1 MSVRSYVNNTLAA
14 KLRLA
19 EAKRQL
25 EESKAG
31 REGQTL
37 NAGLNV
43 ANVLAQQIPAA
54 YKYSNDAALEEAM
67 YNAQAV
73 NLNPRDENGNPI
85 DPVLNATKQVTPGMS
100 ALDNKQAAMDKDAE
114 GKLKVLDE
122 TFPAPPA
129 PAADTPAQVRGRNTE
144 TYQAPPTPPADVVLS
159 RFNDDG
165 TLKPEVVVAPP
176 PKPAKDETAPKKKY
190 ANDFDELYESLNG
203 KKPADPAK
211 LAKVLVNQVQQN
223 NVPKDPIGKF
233 VFEFFK
239 IGGMDA
245 RTQRI
250 AELQA
255 TKLIADRQA
264 TERSKYLDELV
275 LRVKLSELK
284 GAAGKEA
291 NAVSNEVA
299 KRKMEGEKIVNSA
312 RSKLG
317 DIWVNAKKLADPVAR
332 RDYVNKNLKE
342 GDFPEGGYGYHSA
355 DDAKGL
361 VFNELDKE
369 ADEYAKNNKPE
380 KVKGP
385 EKAAKVPG
393 GPIERLG
400 LQASMIKQ
408 IEQAGP
414 IANESSYKTLQNLSR
429 AVGSINADAGKSVGQ
444 LLKYA
449 AENSAKVAGIM
460 GMSEQQLLDAIS
472 QQTANAANVSAY
484 AKSISGTAVSDS
496 ERAGI
501 ESMFPNANDSAEVY
515 AAKQRGLLS
524 NLKTQ
529 FNTSLQVWTAAGY
542 DTSGLNGIFS
552 AGNSAAPASSGS
564 PAVAPKPKLSPDTAK
579 KLDNLM
585 GG

>member
-54 YKYSNDAALEEAM
+54 YKYSNDAALEEAL

-85 DPVLNATKQVTPGMS
+85 DPVLNATRQVTPGIS

-114 GKLKVLDE
+114 AKLKVLDE

-129 PAADTPAQVRGRNTE
+129 PRADTPAQVRGRNTE

-165 TLKPEVVVAPP
+165 TLKPEVVAPP
-176 PKPAKDETAPKKKY
+176 PKPAPVADTKKKY

-284 GAAGKEA
+284 GAAGTKQMLLVMKLL
-291 NAVSNEVA
+291 NAKWKA
-299 KRKMEGEKIVNSA
+299 KR
-312 RSKLG
+312 
-317 DIWVNAKKLADPVAR
+317 
-332 RDYVNKNLKE
+332 
-342 GDFPEGGYGYHSA
+342 
-355 DDAKGL
+355 
-361 VFNELDKE
+361 
-369 ADEYAKNNKPE
+369 
-380 KVKGP
+380 
-385 EKAAKVPG
+385 
-393 GPIERLG
+393 
-400 LQASMIKQ
+400 
-408 IEQAGP
+408 
-414 IANESSYKTLQNLSR
+414 
-429 AVGSINADAGKSVGQ
+429 
-444 LLKYA
+444 LL
-449 AENSAKVAGIM
+449 I
-460 GMSEQQLLDAIS
+460 LL
-472 QQTANAANVSAY
+472 AANL
-484 AKSISGTAVSDS
+484 
-496 ERAGI
+496 E
-501 ESMFPNANDSAEVY
+501 
-515 AAKQRGLLS
+515 
-524 NLKTQ
+524 
-529 FNTSLQVWTAAGY
+529 
-542 DTSGLNGIFS
+542 TSG
-552 AGNSAAPASSGS
+552 
-564 PAVAPKPKLSPDTAK
+564 
-579 KLDNLM
+579 
-585 GG
+585 